1 MNAGQ
6 AKRIIVDE
14 CLKPGGFAFSLR
26 ENRVDEQ
33 GFSRLLEAVGE
44 ISREV
49 ASEDRID
56 RLVIACLFELPWE
69 IENTVDHYS
78 KQSLELRVTVS
89 KMAEKLRGAINEL
102 LWSGFES
109 HYDNPSKE

>member
-1 MNAGQ
+1 MNSSQ
-6 AKRIIVDE
+6 AKKIIVEE
-14 CLKPGGFAFSLR
+14 CLKPGGFAFLIR
-26 ENRVDEQ
+26 ENRVDGR

-49 ASEDRID
+49 ASKDLID

-78 KQSLELRVTVS
+78 KQSPELGVTVS
-89 KMAEKLRGAINEL
+89 KMAEELRSALNEL
-102 LWSGFES
+102 LWSGLES
-109 HYDNPSKE
+109 HYDGQSDE